1 MAFGGD
7 CFGHARDDAVCM
19 THLREEV
26 RVVYSRDVFGAG
38 VSLFGNRLRKRGVDI
53 TFVSLT
59 QEDA

>member
-1 MAFGGD
+1 MASVATALGMPEI
-7 CFGHARDDAVCM
+7 HAVCM

-26 RVVYSRDVFGAG
+26 RVVYSRDVFGAR

-59 QEDA
+59 QADA